1 MRAAIYARV
10 STERQERQQTID
22 SQLDLLRTWARS
34 ADYELSEAHVF
45 RDEGYSGARLDRP
58 GLDAL
63 RDAIR
68 DREVDIIGV
77 LSPDRLARKYAYQVL
92 LLEEFRRAGGM
103 VAFVNRAISD
113 DPGDQLL
120 LQIQGAVA
128 EYERAL
134 LAERFRRGKQQKA
147 RAGQFIGA
155 KAPYGYR
162 YLPRRD
168 SVAGRLE
175 IDPAEAE
182 IVRMLYDWLV
192 SEGLTLRQ
200 ILKRLNFG
208 PWFPRCGRRPWS
220 PSTVH
225 HILADPVYT
234 GTAYANRYEYRVA
247 RKPRHRKPSYSGKGC
262 RTLRPREQ
270 WIAVPVPALIDQDL
284 WERAQAQLQRNAALS
299 FRNNTQHNHLLRC
312 LLTCGCC
319 GLAMYGVSRPPDAA
333 GRRHHSYRCR
343 GRDCTLT
350 AREAPCPRAEVNGEA
365 LDHAVW
371 EHVRGLL
378 GDPQRL
384 LAQFQDFA
392 VAADQEMAREAAA
405 EHQLRARLENLA
417 RADQRLLDAYQAD
430 VISLEELIERRG
442 RLTEQRRALDQQIET
457 ARVLRQSRI
466 KAQAVATDLAA
477 FCARLHHR
485 LDEASF
491 ADKQAVLQLVIER
504 IIVHEDR
511 LEIRHVIP
519 LRNPTPGRPDIPAEN
534 GRLRSDRLN
543 DAGLYRRLRE
553 HRGDRLRE
561 ALEAVDDGDQHVFDA
576 AVLDLVHDA
585 QPEFGALVLFQ
596 PKPQDFLAAVGAHA
610 KRDVH
615 RLVSDQPF
623 IADLDPQRVKED
635 QRIDRFQRA
644 RLPGGDLIEHRVGDG
659 ADQIGRD
666 VDAVEIAQM
675 ADNLAGAHAA
685 GVHRDDLVVEPRE
698 AALIF
703 GDQLRIET
711 GLAIARHRQLD
722 PAGVGDDRLLAIAIS
737 PVARLFAGEMMI
749 HLGVENPFRQRLLQI
764 VDEPIGLQGGL
775 RVDAGQQLIKHGVG
789 NTRFFA
795 TWHGRAPLLRSC
807 PTPHEIPDSPRNGPA
822 RSRNLGAPH
831 PG

>member
-22 SQLDLLRTWARS
+22 SQLDLLRAWARS
-34 ADYELSEAHVF
+34 ADHDLSEDHVF

-63 RDAIR
+63 RDTVR

-103 VAFVNRAISD
+103 VAFVNHAISD

-155 KAPYGYR
+155 KAPYGYC

-168 SVAGRLE
+168 GAAGRLE

-192 SEGLTLRQ
+192 SEGLALRQ

-220 PSTVH
+220 SSTVH
-225 HILADPVYT
+225 HVLADPVYT
-234 GTAYANRYEYRVA
+234 GTAYVNRYEYRAA
-247 RKPRHRKPSYSGKGC
+247 RKPRRRKPSYSGKGC

-270 WIAVPVPALIDQDL
+270 WIAVPVPALFEQDL
-284 WERAQAQLQRNAALS
+284 WEQAQAQLQRNAALS
-299 FRNNTQHNHLLRC
+299 FRNNTRHNHLLRC

-319 GLAMYGVSRPPDAA
+319 GLAMYGVSRPLDAA
-333 GRRHHSYRCR
+333 GRRRHSYRCR

-371 EHVRGLL
+371 DHVRGLL

-392 VAADQEMAREAAA
+392 LAADQEAVREAAA
-405 EHQLRARLENLA
+405 EHKLRARLESLA
-417 RADQRLLDAYQAD
+417 RADHRLLDAYQAD
-430 VISLEELIERRG
+430 VISLAELTERRG
-442 RLTEQRRALDQQIET
+442 QLTGQRRALDQQIET
-457 ARVLRQSRI
+457 ARALHQSRI

-477 FCARLHHR
+477 FCARLHRR

-491 ADKQAVLQLVIER
+491 ADKQAILQLVIER

-519 LRNPTPGRPDIPAEN
+519 LCNPTPGRPDTPAEN
-534 GRLRSDRLN
+534 GRLRSDRVHG
-543 DAGLYRRLRE
+543 AALRG
-553 HRGDRLRE
+553 HVGPQRGQGPFQPGP
-561 ALEAVDDGDQHVFDA
+561 AVDNEELGRAQATGDQVVEDA
-576 AVLDLVHDA
+576 APRGFAFPSHVAHRQEQLLSVAAH
-585 QPEFGALVLFQ
+585 PEDDQ
-596 PKPQDFLAAVGAHA
+596 Q
-610 KRDVH
+610 RDI
-615 RLVSDQPF
+615 R
-623 IADLDPQRVKED
+623 
-635 QRIDRFQRA
+635 RF
-644 RLPGGDLIEHRVGDG
+644 
-659 ADQIGRD
+659 
-666 VDAVEIAQM
+666 AVEPDAHDRAVQDETHHLLSGQIAPVPGFPVRLHLAPGA
-675 ADNLAGAHAA
+675 ADHIFAH
-685 GVHRDDLVVEPRE
+685 RPPE
-698 AALIF
+698 
-703 GDQLRIET
+703 
-711 GLAIARHRQLD
+711 
-722 PAGVGDDRLLAIAIS
+722 
-737 PVARLFAGEMMI
+737 
-749 HLGVENPFRQRLLQI
+749 
-764 VDEPIGLQGGL
+764 
-775 RVDAGQQLIKHGVG
+775 
-789 NTRFFA
+789 
-795 TWHGRAPLLRSC
+795 
-807 PTPHEIPDSPRNGPA
+807 
-822 RSRNLGAPH
+822 
-831 PG
+831 

>member
-22 SQLDLLRTWARS
+22 SQLGLLRTWARS

-63 RDAIR
+63 RDAVR
-68 DREVDIIGV
+68 DREIDIVGV
-77 LSPDRLARKYAYQVL
+77 LTPDRLARKYAYQVL
-92 LLEEFRRAGGM
+92 LLEEFRRAGGT

-113 DPGDQLL
+113 DPNDQLL

-168 SVAGRLE
+168 GVAGRLE

-182 IVRMLYDWLV
+182 IVHMLYDWLV

-247 RKPRHRKPSYSGKGC
+247 SKPRRRKPSYSGKGC

-299 FRNNTQHNHLLRC
+299 FRNNTRDNHLLRC

-319 GLAMYGVSRPPDAA
+319 GLAMYGVSRRLDAA
-333 GRRHHSYRCR
+333 GRRRHSYRCR

-350 AREAPCPRAEVNGEA
+350 AREAPCPRAEVNGAA

-371 EHVRGLL
+371 DHVRGLL

-384 LAQFQDFA
+384 LAQFQDF
-392 VAADQEMAREAAA
+392 VLAADQEATREAAA
-405 EHQLRARLENLA
+405 EHKLRARLESLA

-430 VISLEELIERRG
+430 VISLAELTDRRSQ
-442 RLTEQRRALDQQIET
+442 LTEQRRALDQQIET
-457 ARVLRQSRI
+457 ARALHQSRI

-477 FCARLHHR
+477 FCARLHRR
-485 LDEASF
+485 LDAASF
-491 ADKQAVLQLVIER
+491 ADKQAILQLVIER

-519 LRNPTPGRPDIPAEN
+519 LRNPPPGRPDTPAEN
-534 GRLRSDRLN
+534 GRLRSDRVHPASLPS
-543 DAGLYRRLRE
+543 RTE
-553 HRGDRLRE
+553 HAGDRQAQTLVGVRDHQLDALQAAPDQALDEARPERFCLRRADPE
-561 ALEAVDDGDQHVFDA
+561 TDDFAPAVGRDGD
-576 AVLDLVHDA
+576 
-585 QPEFGALVLFQ
+585 
-596 PKPQDFLAAVGAHA
+596 
-610 KRDVH
+610 
-615 RLVSDQPF
+615 SDYC
-623 IADLDPQRVKED
+623 R
-635 QRIDRFQRA
+635 
-644 RLPGGDLIEHRVGDG
+644 
-659 ADQIGRD
+659 
-666 VDAVEIAQM
+666 
-675 ADNLAGAHAA
+675 
-685 GVHRDDLVVEPRE
+685 HRDDAAALTHFQVGRVEPQIRPLALDRPLQEGRDPLIDVLAQLGDWALRDAGEPHRLHKIVNPPGRDAANPGFLDDRHQCLLGDFARFQKGRE
-698 AALIF
+698 IRALPQLRDAQAQRPKPRLEGAVAVAVAVIQPIDAALVAS
-703 GDQLRIET
+703 GTDQPL
-711 GLAIARHRQLD
+711 
-722 PAGVGDDRLLAIAIS
+722 
-737 PVARLFAGEMMI
+737 
-749 HLGVENPFRQRLLQI
+749 N
-764 VDEPIGLQGGL
+764 IGF
-775 RVDAGQQLIKHGVG
+775 H
-789 NTRFFA
+789 
-795 TWHGRAPLLRSC
+795 
-807 PTPHEIPDSPRNGPA
+807 
-822 RSRNLGAPH
+822 
-831 PG
+831 

>member
-22 SQLDLLRTWARS
+22 SQLDRLRAWARS
-34 ADYELSEAHVF
+34 AEYDLSEAHIF

-63 RDAIR
+63 RDTVR

-77 LSPDRLARKYAYQVL
+77 LSPDRLARKHAYQVL
-92 LLEEFRRAGGM
+92 LLEEFRRAGCP

-120 LQIQGAVA
+120 LQIQSAVA

-168 SVAGRLE
+168 GVAGRLE

-182 IVRMLYDWLV
+182 IVHMLYGWLV

-247 RKPRHRKPSYSGKGC
+247 RKPRSRKPSYSGKGC

-299 FRNNTQHNHLLRC
+299 FRNNTRHNHLLRC

-319 GLAMYGVSRPPDAA
+319 SLAMYGVSRPPDAA
-333 GRRHHSYRCR
+333 GRRRHSYRCR

-350 AREAPCPRAEVNGEA
+350 ARETPCPRAEVNGEA
-365 LDHAVW
+365 LDYAVW

-392 VAADQEMAREAAA
+392 LAADQEAVREAAA
-405 EHQLRARLENLA
+405 EHKLRARLESLV
-417 RADQRLLDAYQAD
+417 RADQRLLDAYQAE

-442 RLTEQRRALDQQIET
+442 RLTEQRQVLDQQIET
-457 ARVLRQSRI
+457 ARALYQSRI
-466 KAQAVATDLAA
+466 KAQAGATDLAA
-477 FCARLHHR
+477 FCARLHRR

-491 ADKQAVLQLVIER
+491 ADKQAILQLVIER

-519 LRNPTPGRPDIPAEN
+519 LRNPPPGRPDTPAEN
-534 GRLRSDRLN
+534 GRLRWDRLH
-543 DAGLYRRLRE
+543 AASLPARAE
-553 HRGDRLRE
+553 SPGDRQAKAVVRIRDHQLDTLQPTLDQALDEARPERLGLRRANAE
-561 ALEAVDDGDQHVFDA
+561 TNDLAPALGIDGDGDYCRDGDNTA
-576 AVLDLVHDA
+576 AFAH
-585 QPEFGALVLFQ
+585 FQ
-596 PKPQDFLAAVGAHA
+596 VG
-610 KRDVH
+610 
-615 RLVSDQPF
+615 
-623 IADLDPQRVKED
+623 
-635 QRIDRFQRA
+635 
-644 RLPGGDLIEHRVGDG
+644 G
-659 ADQIGRD
+659 
-666 VDAVEIAQM
+666 
-675 ADNLAGAHAA
+675 
-685 GVHRDDLVVEPRE
+685 VEP
-698 AALIF
+698 
-703 GDQLRIET
+703 
-711 GLAIARHRQLD
+711 
-722 PAGVGDDRLLAIAIS
+722 
-737 PVARLFAGEMMI
+737 
-749 HLGVENPFRQRLLQI
+749 
-764 VDEPIGLQGGL
+764 
-775 RVDAGQQLIKHGVG
+775 
-789 NTRFFA
+789 
-795 TWHGRAPLLRSC
+795 
-807 PTPHEIPDSPRNGPA
+807 
-822 RSRNLGAPH
+822 
-831 PG
+831 

>member
-22 SQLDLLRTWARS
+22 SQLDRLRAWARS
-34 ADYELSEAHVF
+34 AEYEVSEAHIF

-77 LSPDRLARKYAYQVL
+77 LAPDRLARKYAYQVL
-92 LLEEFRRAGGM
+92 LLEEFRRAGCP

-155 KAPYGYR
+155 KAPYGYC

-168 SVAGRLE
+168 GAAGRLE

-225 HILADPVYT
+225 HILADPVYA
-234 GTAYANRYEYRVA
+234 GTAYMNRYEYRAA
-247 RKPRHRKPSYSGKGC
+247 RKPRRRKPSYSGKGC

-270 WIAVPVPALIDQDL
+270 WIAVPVPAVIDQDL

-299 FRNNTQHNHLLRC
+299 FRNNTRHNHLLRC

-319 GLAMYGVSRPPDAA
+319 GLAMYGVSRPLDAA

-457 ARVLRQSRI
+457 ARALRQSRI

-477 FCARLHHR
+477 FGARLHSR
-485 LDEASF
+485 LHEASF

-534 GRLRSDRLN
+534 GRLRSDRLDN
-543 DAGLYRRLRE
+543 ACLDGGQRE
-553 HRGDRLRE
+553 DRPDRFGK
-561 ALEAVDDGDQHVFDA
+561 AFQPVDNRDQDVVDA
-576 AVLDLVHDA
+576 AGFQVIHHL
-585 QPEFGALVLFQ
+585 QPEFGTLGLLDPQ
-596 PKPQDFLAAVGAHA
+596 PQDLLLALAVEGERDINSLVAH
-610 KRDVH
+610 
-615 RLVSDQPF
+615 QPF
-623 IADLDPQRVKED
+623 VADLDPQRVEKD
-635 QRIDRFQRA
+635 HRVDRIKRPV
-644 RLPGGDLIEHRVGDG
+644 LPVPDLFEHRVGDP
-659 ADQIGRD
+659 ADQIRRD
-666 VDAVEIAQM
+666 
-675 ADNLAGAHAA
+675 
-685 GVHRDDLVVEPRE
+685 
-698 AALIF
+698 
-703 GDQLRIET
+703 
-711 GLAIARHRQLD
+711 LD
-722 PAGVGDDRLLAIAIS
+722 PVEGVTTRSVQNRTLSGTSAKLLRHLARRRSRGGARCGAAVFGPRRRGARARSSTRWRAGRPLRS
-737 PVARLFAGEMMI
+737 WARPRSGGPSAPASAGFSTTARSGSGRPHI
-749 HLGVENPFRQRLLQI
+749 W
-764 VDEPIGLQGGL
+764 
-775 RVDAGQQLIKHGVG
+775 AGIQTPSAG
-789 NTRFFA
+789 
-795 TWHGRAPLLRSC
+795 GRARTRAHRWRC
-807 PTPHEIPDSPRNGPA
+807 GR
-822 RSRNLGAPH
+822 
-831 PG
+831 

>member
-22 SQLDLLRTWARS
+22 SQLDLLRAWARS
-34 ADYELSEAHVF
+34 ADHVLSEDHVF

-63 RDAIR
+63 RDAMR
-68 DREVDIIGV
+68 DREVDIVGV
-77 LSPDRLARKYAYQVL
+77 LTPDRLARKYAYQVL
-92 LLEEFRRAGGM
+92 LLEEFRRAGCAL
-103 VAFVNRAISD
+103 AFVNHAISD

-162 YLPRRD
+162 YWPRQD
-168 SVAGRLE
+168 GAAGRLE

-234 GTAYANRYEYRVA
+234 GTAYVNRYEYRA
-247 RKPRHRKPSYSGKGC
+247 AKKPRSRKPNYSGKGC
-262 RTLRPREQ
+262 RQLRPREQ

-284 WERAQAQLQRNAALS
+284 WERAQAQLKRNAALS
-299 FRNNTQHNHLLRC
+299 FRNNTRHNHLLRC

-319 GLAMYGVSRPPDAA
+319 GLAMYGVIRPLDAA
-333 GRRHHSYRCR
+333 GRRRRCYRCR
-343 GRDCTLT
+343 GKDCTLT

-365 LDHAVW
+365 LDRAVW

-392 VAADQEMAREAAA
+392 LAADQEAARGAAA
-405 EHQLRARLENLA
+405 EPKLRARLESLA
-417 RADQRLLDAYQAD
+417 RADQRLLDAYQAG
-430 VISLEELIERRG
+430 VISLDELTERRG
-442 RLTEQRRALDQQIET
+442 RLTEQRQALDRQLET
-457 ARVLRQSRI
+457 ARTLRQNQI

-477 FCARLHHR
+477 FCARLHSR

-491 ADKQAVLQLVIER
+491 ADRQAILQLVIER

-519 LRNPTPGRPDIPAEN
+519 LHSPMLGGQNTPAEN
-534 GRLRSDRLN
+534 GRLRSDGVD
-543 DAGLYRRLRE
+543 DAGLYRCLRK
-553 HRGDRLRE
+553 H
-561 ALEAVDDGDQHVFDA
+561 
-576 AVLDLVHDA
+576 
-585 QPEFGALVLFQ
+585 
-596 PKPQDFLAAVGAHA
+596 
-610 KRDVH
+610 
-615 RLVSDQPF
+615 
-623 IADLDPQRVKED
+623 
-635 QRIDRFQRA
+635 
-644 RLPGGDLIEHRVGDG
+644 GGDGLGKAPRFRE
-659 ADQIGRD
+659 GRLLRPSTT
-666 VDAVEIAQM
+666 AIKTSSTPRFFSSFMTRSQ
-675 ADNLAGAHAA
+675 NLAPSFCSSQ
-685 GVHRDDLVVEPRE
+685 RPRISLVPSAR
-698 AALIF
+698 
-703 GDQLRIET
+703 T
-711 GLAIARHRQLD
+711 PSAICTA
-722 PAGVGDDRLLAIAIS
+722 
-737 PVARLFAGEMMI
+737 
-749 HLGVENPFRQRLLQI
+749 
-764 VDEPIGLQGGL
+764 
-775 RVDAGQQLIKHGVG
+775 
-789 NTRFFA
+789 
-795 TWHGRAPLLRSC
+795 LLR
-807 PTPHEIPDSPRNGPA
+807 TSPSSRILTRSASKKING
-822 RSRNLGAPH
+822 
-831 PG
+831 

>member
-22 SQLDLLRTWARS
+22 SQLDRLRAWARS
-34 ADYELSEAHVF
+34 ADHELSEAHIF

-63 RDAIR
+63 RDAVR

-77 LSPDRLARKYAYQVL
+77 LTPDRLARKYAYQVL
-92 LLEEFRRAGGM
+92 LLEEFRRAGCA

-168 SVAGRLE
+168 GVAGRLE

-182 IVRMLYDWLV
+182 IVHMLYDWLV

-247 RKPRHRKPSYSGKGC
+247 RKPRRRKPSYSGKGC

-299 FRNNTQHNHLLRC
+299 FRNNTRHNPLLRC

-319 GLAMYGVSRPPDAA
+319 GLAMYGVSRPLDAA
-333 GRRHHSYRCR
+333 GRRRHSYRCR

-392 VAADQEMAREAAA
+392 LAADQEATREAAA
-405 EHQLRARLENLA
+405 EHKLRARLESLA

-430 VISLEELIERRG
+430 VISLEELTERRG
-442 RLTEQRRALDQQIET
+442 QLTEQRRALDQQIEM
-457 ARVLRQSRI
+457 ARALCQSRI
-466 KAQAVATDLAA
+466 KVQAVATDLAA
-477 FCARLHHR
+477 FCTRLHRR

-491 ADKQAVLQLVIER
+491 ADKQAILQLVIER

-519 LRNPTPGRPDIPAEN
+519 LRNPPPGRPDTPAEN
-534 GRLRSDRLN
+534 GRLRSDRLRDPSLPRIPKGAIIPCN
-543 DAGLYRRLRE
+543 EPVSGRCRLERR
-553 HRGDRLRE
+553 
-561 ALEAVDDGDQHVFDA
+561 
-576 AVLDLVHDA
+576 
-585 QPEFGALVLFQ
+585 
-596 PKPQDFLAAVGAHA
+596 
-610 KRDVH
+610 
-615 RLVSDQPF
+615 
-623 IADLDPQRVKED
+623 
-635 QRIDRFQRA
+635 
-644 RLPGGDLIEHRVGDG
+644 
-659 ADQIGRD
+659 
-666 VDAVEIAQM
+666 
-675 ADNLAGAHAA
+675 
-685 GVHRDDLVVEPRE
+685 
-698 AALIF
+698 
-703 GDQLRIET
+703 
-711 GLAIARHRQLD
+711 
-722 PAGVGDDRLLAIAIS
+722 
-737 PVARLFAGEMMI
+737 
-749 HLGVENPFRQRLLQI
+749 
-764 VDEPIGLQGGL
+764 
-775 RVDAGQQLIKHGVG
+775 
-789 NTRFFA
+789 
-795 TWHGRAPLLRSC
+795 
-807 PTPHEIPDSPRNGPA
+807 
-822 RSRNLGAPH
+822 
-831 PG
+831 

>member
-22 SQLDLLRTWARS
+22 SQIDRLRAWARS
-34 ADYELSEAHVF
+34 AEYDLSEGYVF

-58 GLDAL
+58 GLDGL
-63 RDAIR
+63 RDAVR

-77 LSPDRLARKYAYQVL
+77 LAPDRLARKYAYQVL
-92 LLEEFRRAGGM
+92 LLEEFRRAGCA

-168 SVAGRLE
+168 GVAGRLE

-182 IVRMLYDWLV
+182 IVHMLYGWLV

-234 GTAYANRYEYRVA
+234 GTAYMNRYEYRA
-247 RKPRHRKPSYSGKGC
+247 AAKPRRRKPSYSGKGC
-262 RTLRPREQ
+262 RKLRPREQ
-270 WIAVPVPALIDQDL
+270 WIAVPVPALIGQDL
-284 WERAQAQLQRNAALS
+284 WEQAQAQLQRNAALS
-299 FRNNTQHNHLLRC
+299 FRNNTRHNHLLRC

-333 GRRHHSYRCR
+333 GRRRHSYRCR

-392 VAADQEMAREAAA
+392 VAADQGAAREAAA
-405 EHQLRARLENLA
+405 EHKLRTRLESLV
-417 RADQRLLDAYQAD
+417 RADQRLLDAYQAE
-430 VISLEELIERRG
+430 VISLEELTERRG

-457 ARVLRQSRI
+457 ARALCQSRI
-466 KAQAVATDLAA
+466 KAQVVATDLAA
-477 FCARLHHR
+477 FCARLHSR

-504 IIVHEDR
+504 IVVHEDR

-519 LRNPTPGRPDIPAEN
+519 LRNPTPGRPDTPAEN
-534 GRLRSDRLN
+534 GRLRSDRV
-543 DAGLYRRLRE
+543 
-553 HRGDRLRE
+553 H
-561 ALEAVDDGDQHVFDA
+561 A
-576 AVLDLVHDA
+576 A
-585 QPEFGALVLFQ
+585 
-596 PKPQDFLAAVGAHA
+596 
-610 KRDVH
+610 
-615 RLVSDQPF
+615 S
-623 IADLDPQRVKED
+623 
-635 QRIDRFQRA
+635 
-644 RLPGGDLIEHRVGDG
+644 LPGRAEH
-659 ADQIGRD
+659 
-666 VDAVEIAQM
+666 AVIAW
-675 ADNLAGAHAA
+675 
-685 GVHRDDLVVEPRE
+685 RKP
-698 AALIF
+698 
-703 GDQLRIET
+703 
-711 GLAIARHRQLD
+711 
-722 PAGVGDDRLLAIAIS
+722 S
-737 PVARLFAGEMMI
+737 
-749 HLGVENPFRQRLLQI
+749 
-764 VDEPIGLQGGL
+764 
-775 RVDAGQQLIKHGVG
+775 
-789 NTRFFA
+789 
-795 TWHGRAPLLRSC
+795 
-807 PTPHEIPDSPRNGPA
+807 
-822 RSRNLGAPH
+822 
-831 PG
+831 

>member
-22 SQLDLLRTWARS
+22 SQIDRLRAWAHS
-34 ADYELSEAHVF
+34 AEYDLSEGHVL

-63 RDAIR
+63 RDAVR

-77 LSPDRLARKYAYQVL
+77 LAPDRLARKYAYQVL
-92 LLEEFRRAGGM
+92 LLEEFRRAGCA
-103 VAFVNRAISD
+103 VAFVNHAISD
-113 DPGDQLL
+113 NPGDQLL

-168 SVAGRLE
+168 GVAGRLE

-182 IVRMLYDWLV
+182 IVHMLYGWLV

-234 GTAYANRYEYRVA
+234 GTAYMNRYEYRA
-247 RKPRHRKPSYSGKGC
+247 AAKPRSRKPSYSGKGC

-284 WERAQAQLQRNAALS
+284 WEQAQAQLQRNAALS
-299 FRNNTQHNHLLRC
+299 FRNNTRHNHLLRC

-319 GLAMYGVSRPPDAA
+319 GLAMYGVSRPLDGA
-333 GRRHHSYRCR
+333 GRRRYSYRCR

-350 AREAPCPRAEVNGEA
+350 AREAPCPRAEVNGKA

-378 GDPQRL
+378 DDPQRL
-384 LAQFQDFA
+384 LARFQDFA
-392 VAADQEMAREAAA
+392 VAADQGAAREAAA
-405 EHQLRARLENLA
+405 EHKLRARFESLA

-457 ARVLRQSRI
+457 ARALCQSRI

-477 FCARLHHR
+477 FCARLHRR

-491 ADKQAVLQLVIER
+491 ADKQAILQLVIER

-519 LRNPTPGRPDIPAEN
+519 LRNPPPGRPDTPAKN
-534 GRLRSDRLN
+534 GRLRSDRLHPTALPCRAE
-543 DAGLYRRLRE
+543 DASNCQAQAFVGIRDHQLDALQAAPDQALDEARPKGFGLRRADPQANNLAPAFGR
-553 HRGDRLRE
+553 
-561 ALEAVDDGDQHVFDA
+561 DGD
-576 AVLDLVHDA
+576 
-585 QPEFGALVLFQ
+585 
-596 PKPQDFLAAVGAHA
+596 
-610 KRDVH
+610 
-615 RLVSDQPF
+615 SDYCC
-623 IADLDPQRVKED
+623 
-635 QRIDRFQRA
+635 
-644 RLPGGDLIEHRVGDG
+644 
-659 ADQIGRD
+659 
-666 VDAVEIAQM
+666 
-675 ADNLAGAHAA
+675 
-685 GVHRDDLVVEPRE
+685 HRDDAAALAHLQVSGVEPQIAPFAFDRPLQEGRDPLIDVLAQLGNLALRDAAEPHGLDQLVDPAGRE
-698 AALIF
+698 AANPGFL
-703 GDQLRIET
+703 
-711 GLAIARHRQLD
+711 
-722 PAGVGDDRLLAIAIS
+722 DDR
-737 PVARLFAGEMMI
+737 
-749 HLGVENPFRQRLLQI
+749 NQRLLGDFARLQKGRK
-764 VDEPIGLQGGL
+764 IGALAQL
-775 RVDAGQQLIKHGVG
+775 RDMQA
-789 NTRFFA
+789 
-795 TWHGRAPLLRSC
+795 
-807 PTPHEIPDSPRNGPA
+807 
-822 RSRNLGAPH
+822 
-831 PG
+831 

>member
-22 SQLDLLRTWARS
+22 SQLDLLRAWARS
-34 ADYELSEAHVF
+34 ADHDLSEDHVF

-63 RDAIR
+63 RDTVR

-103 VAFVNRAISD
+103 VAFVNHAISD

-155 KAPYGYR
+155 KAPYGYC

-168 SVAGRLE
+168 GAAGRLE

-220 PSTVH
+220 SSTVH
-225 HILADPVYT
+225 HVLADPVYT
-234 GTAYANRYEYRVA
+234 GTAYVNRYEYRAA
-247 RKPRHRKPSYSGKGC
+247 RKPRRRKPSYSGKGC

-270 WIAVPVPALIDQDL
+270 WIAVPVPALIEQDL
-284 WERAQAQLQRNAALS
+284 WEQAQAQLQRNAALS
-299 FRNNTQHNHLLRC
+299 FRNNTRHNHLLRC

-319 GLAMYGVSRPPDAA
+319 GLAMYGVSRPLDAA
-333 GRRHHSYRCR
+333 GRRRHSYRCR

-371 EHVRGLL
+371 DHVRGLL

-392 VAADQEMAREAAA
+392 LAADQEAVREAAA
-405 EHQLRARLENLA
+405 EHKLRARLESLA
-417 RADQRLLDAYQAD
+417 RADHRLLDAYQAD
-430 VISLEELIERRG
+430 VISLAELTERRSQ
-442 RLTEQRRALDQQIET
+442 LTGQRRALDQQIET
-457 ARVLRQSRI
+457 ARALHQSRI

-477 FCARLHHR
+477 FCARLHRR

-491 ADKQAVLQLVIER
+491 ADKQAILQLVIER

-519 LRNPTPGRPDIPAEN
+519 LCNPTPGRPDTPAEN
-534 GRLRSDRLN
+534 GRLRSDRVHPTALPSGAEH
-543 DAGLYRRLRE
+543 AGDGQAQALVCVRDHQL
-553 HRGDRLRE
+553 D
-561 ALEAVDDGDQHVFDA
+561 ALEPALDQALQETRPERLSLRGTDAEPDDLATAFAIHGDGDYCRHR
-576 AVLDLVHDA
+576 HDA
-585 QPEFGALVLFQ
+585 PAVTDFQ
-596 PKPQDFLAAVGAHA
+596 VG
-610 KRDVH
+610 
-615 RLVSDQPF
+615 
-623 IADLDPQRVKED
+623 
-635 QRIDRFQRA
+635 
-644 RLPGGDLIEHRVGDG
+644 G
-659 ADQIGRD
+659 
-666 VDAVEIAQM
+666 
-675 ADNLAGAHAA
+675 
-685 GVHRDDLVVEPRE
+685 VEPE
-698 AALIF
+698 IWPLALDRALEESVDPF
-703 GDQLRIET
+703 VDVLAQL
-711 GLAIARHRQLD
+711 
-722 PAGVGDDRLLAIAIS
+722 S
-737 PVARLFAGEMMI
+737 
-749 HLGVENPFRQRLLQI
+749 
-764 VDEPIGLQGGL
+764 
-775 RVDAGQQLIKHGVG
+775 
-789 NTRFFA
+789 
-795 TWHGRAPLLRSC
+795 
-807 PTPHEIPDSPRNGPA
+807 
-822 RSRNLGAPH
+822 GAS
-831 PG
+831 GK

>member
-22 SQLDLLRTWARS
+22 SQLDLLRAWARS
-34 ADYELSEAHVF
+34 ADYDLSEAHIF

-63 RDAIR
+63 RDAVR

-92 LLEEFRRAGGM
+92 LLEEFRRAGCA
-103 VAFVNRAISD
+103 VAFVNHAISD
-113 DPGDQLL
+113 DPSDQLL

-168 SVAGRLE
+168 GVAGRLE

-182 IVRMLYDWLV
+182 IVHMLYDWLV
-192 SEGLTLRQ
+192 SEGMTLRQ

-234 GTAYANRYEYRVA
+234 GTAYVNRYEYRA
-247 RKPRHRKPSYSGKGC
+247 ASKPRRRKPSYSGKGC
-262 RTLRPREQ
+262 RKLRPREQ

-299 FRNNTQHNHLLRC
+299 FRNNTRHNHLLRC

-319 GLAMYGVSRPPDAA
+319 GLAMYGVSRPLDAA
-333 GRRHHSYRCR
+333 GRRRHSYRCR

-365 LDHAVW
+365 LDRAVW
-371 EHVRGLL
+371 DHVRGLL

-392 VAADQEMAREAAA
+392 LAADQEVAREAAA
-405 EHQLRARLENLA
+405 EHKLRARLESLA

-457 ARVLRQSRI
+457 ARSLCQSRV
-466 KAQAVATDLAA
+466 KVQAVATDLAA
-477 FCARLHHR
+477 FCARLHSR
-485 LDEASF
+485 LDKASF
-491 ADKQAVLQLVIER
+491 ADQQAILQLVIER

-519 LRNPTPGRPDIPAEN
+519 LRNPPPGRPDTPAEN
-534 GRLRSDRLN
+534 GRLRSDRVNPTPLP
-543 DAGLYRRLRE
+543 RRAE
-553 HRGDRLRE
+553 HPGDRQAQALVGIRDGQLDAFQAALDH
-561 ALEAVDDGDQHVFDA
+561 ALEKAGPERFGFRRTDPEADDLATSLGIHGDGDY
-576 AVLDLVHDA
+576 
-585 QPEFGALVLFQ
+585 
-596 PKPQDFLAAVGAHA
+596 
-610 KRDVH
+610 
-615 RLVSDQPF
+615 
-623 IADLDPQRVKED
+623 
-635 QRIDRFQRA
+635 
-644 RLPGGDLIEHRVGDG
+644 
-659 ADQIGRD
+659 GR
-666 VDAVEIAQM
+666 
-675 ADNLAGAHAA
+675 
-685 GVHRDDLVVEPRE
+685 HRDDATALAHLQVSSVEPEIPPFALDWPIEKGIHALVDVLAELGNLALRDATE
-698 AALIF
+698 AHRLHQIVDPP
-703 GDQLRIET
+703 G
-711 GLAIARHRQLD
+711 RHAAD
-722 PAGVGDDRLLAIAIS
+722 PGFLNDR
-737 PVARLFAGEMMI
+737 
-749 HLGVENPFRQRLLQI
+749 HQRLL
-764 VDEPIGLQGGL
+764 GGL
-775 RVDAGQQLIKHGVG
+775 ARLQKGRKVRALPQLRDAQAQ
-789 NTRFFA
+789 
-795 TWHGRAPLLRSC
+795 RAEPRLKGAVAVSIPIIQPFGAALV
-807 PTPHEIPDSPRNGPA
+807 PTGTD
-822 RSRNLGAPH
+822 
-831 PG
+831 